1 MPSARHALYFLLDPF
16 CESALPAAV
25 LAALL
30 DEGLLSTLEAAF
42 AALGLVWRV
51 FFAMVYLDS
60 RDHDCRMGSRWWG
73 CSAL

>member
-1 MPSARHALYFLLDPF
+1 MPPAQHALYFLLDPV
-16 CESALPAAV
+16 CDNALPAAV

-30 DEGLLSTLEAAF
+30 DEGLLSTLESAF

-60 RDHDCRMGSRWWG
+60 CDHGCRMDSRWWG